1 MFIEFAEVL
10 IRIAGGLGPNVQ
22 PKEDMVLGLLQC
34 PFPGIKKTSFMLL
47 KQMYELN
54 LVEKQPPTCF
64 ILYLTLDPIILNY
77 ELDSTVASILSSY
90 LYSWQAIIQR
100 RGAI

>member
-1 MFIEFAEVL
+1 M
-10 IRIAGGLGPNVQ
+10 RIAGGLDSNVQ
-22 PKEDMVLGLLQC
+22 PQEEMVIGLLQC

-54 LVEKQPPTCF
+54 LVEKQPPVCF
-64 ILYLTLDPIILNY
+64 QKYLTLDSSLMNY
-77 ELDSTVASILSSY
+77 ELDATLANIISSY

-100 RGAI
+100 RGAIERQGS